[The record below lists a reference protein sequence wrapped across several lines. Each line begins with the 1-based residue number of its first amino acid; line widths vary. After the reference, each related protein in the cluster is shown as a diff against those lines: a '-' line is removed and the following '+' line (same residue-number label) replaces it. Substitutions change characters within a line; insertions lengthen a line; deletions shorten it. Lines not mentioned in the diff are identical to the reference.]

1 MEALEGLGVVGIII
15 IFFWVIAGILVPFFI
30 WGIYNKA
37 CKISKDVIEIRK
49 NLKNE
54 MLEVVV
60 VEKDENGF
68 PVD

>member
-1 MEALEGLGVVGIII
+1 MVGLDGLGVFGSII

-37 CKISKDVIEIRK
+37 CKISKDVIEIKKILRD
-49 NLKNE
+49 E

-60 VEKDENGF
+60 IEKDNSGG
-68 PVD
+68 

>member
-1 MEALEGLGVVGIII
+1 MDGLEGLGVAGSII

-37 CKISKDVIEIRK
+37 CKISKDVIEIKKILRD
-49 NLKNE
+49 E

-60 VEKDENGF
+60 IEKDKSRG
-68 PVD
+68 